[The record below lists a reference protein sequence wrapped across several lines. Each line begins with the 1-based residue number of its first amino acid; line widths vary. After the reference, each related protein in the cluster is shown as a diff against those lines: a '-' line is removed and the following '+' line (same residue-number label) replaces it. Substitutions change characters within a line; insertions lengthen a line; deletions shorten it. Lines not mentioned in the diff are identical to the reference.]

1 MDVASRASLDQEIYL
16 RGLTGYLVGKN
27 LFEGYK
33 RVAIITYPDRICSS
47 LTSATVAGFLSAE
60 NYRNESARVFLYDEN
75 KLDEIVKE
83 ILKYNPDIL
92 FIAYGG
98 EQKLSFVSDIAK
110 RTIEELMKNG
120 YNKAL
125 AIHVRTWL
133 ATKQLSNILSDNKL
147 KEYLKSLPELRV
159 FTADAQNKKFFFNK
173 IKFEEESIK
182 LEKFKEENITDEHA
196 HLLKISIP
204 PQ

>member
-1 MDVASRASLDQEIYL
+1 MEIASRASLDQEIYL

-27 LFEGYK
+27 LFDGYK
-33 RVAIITYPDRICSS
+33 RIAIITYPDRICSS
-47 LTSATVAGFLSAE
+47 MASATISSFLSKG
-60 NYRNESARVFLYDEN
+60 NYKDESARVFLYDEN
-75 KLDEIVKE
+75 KLGEIIKE
-83 ILKYNPDIL
+83 IIKYNPDIL

-98 EQKLSFVSDIAK
+98 EQKLSYVSDITK
-110 RTIEELMKNG
+110 KTIEELMKNN

-133 ATKQLSNILSDNKL
+133 ATKQLSNIDQNLLN
-147 KEYLKSLPELRV
+147 YLKSLPEIRL
-159 FTADAQNKKFFFNK
+159 FTADAQNKKFFFHKVK
-173 IKFEEESIK
+173 IEGNIK

-196 HLLKISIP
+196 NLLKISIP